1 MVKNLTVGEPLKVI
15 LFFAI
20 PLFLGNLLQ
29 QSYNILDTLIVGRTV
44 GRNALAAVGSTGSL
58 SFLILGFMNGFGIG
72 AAVITSQRFGSGD
85 TEGVRK
91 SFAATIIISI
101 GLAVVLTLIA
111 AFGAKPILLFL
122 QTPAEIFDD
131 AYLYISIIFLGIPT
145 AMLFNLFSNV
155 MRAVGDSRTPL
166 IFLAIAFSL
175 KLAINLLFIYVF
187 NAGIGGVAL
196 STVMAQL
203 VSGLLCLLFII
214 KRMPVLRLTLSD
226 WRINIGEITKHIKI
240 ALPVGFQMSIIAI
253 GTITVTYALN
263 ILGTEAVAAYSAAA
277 KIDVLAYMALFS
289 IGGAMT
295 TYSAQNFGAH
305 RIDRIRKGV
314 LHISAVACLYSI
326 LMVLV
331 FIFTGHFFPSIFLGK
346 DSIETLSM
354 SNNYLVICS
363 SFYIFLAMLFI
374 IRQSLLGMGDSVTP
388 TIAGIMELVMRIF
401 AAIILGKTF
410 GFIGI
415 CFANPLAWV
424 GAIIPLVI
432 AYIIRMKKLKTE
444 ELNCPRINAD
454 S

>member
-1 MVKNLTVGEPLKVI
+1 MVKNLTVGEPLKII

-85 TEGVRK
+85 TDGVRK

-122 QTPAEIFDD
+122 QTPAEIFDN
-131 AYLYISIIFLGIPT
+131 AYLYISIIFLGIPA

-175 KLAINLLFIYVF
+175 KLTINLLFIYVF

-196 STVMAQL
+196 STIMAQL

-214 KRMPVLRLTLSD
+214 KRMPVLRLTLND
-226 WRINIGEITKHIKI
+226 WRINIDEIIKHIKI

-277 KIDVLAYMALFS
+277 KIDVLAYMFLFS

-314 LHISAVACLYSI
+314 GQISIVACSYSI
-326 LMVLV
+326 LMVLI
-331 FIFTGHFFPSIFLGK
+331 FILTGHFFPSIFLGR

-354 SNNYLVICS
+354 SSNYLVICS
-363 SFYIFLAMLFI
+363 SFYIFLSMLFI
-374 IRQSLLGMGDSVTP
+374 IRQSLLGMGDSITP
-388 TIAGIMELVMRIF
+388 TIAGIMELLMRIF
-401 AAIILGKTF
+401 AAIILGKNF

-432 AYIIRMKKLKTE
+432 AYIIRMKKLK
-444 ELNCPRINAD
+444 ID
-454 S
+454 YS